1 MVKMYARST
10 AKKLQGIRKGAPI
23 KSPSGIWKWKKP
35 KNSSSNSRDRCTRN
49 YAVDYSYNNIQYFHR
64 LHFVFFLKV
73 YCWLHIFFYCLTSS
87 YICPL
92 PKKNICQF
100 DGKNKYFVSWR
111 RKSRD
116 IMTVLKSVRESIKIK
131 IFRRFFK
138 ATYKNDTF
146 LFCHV

>member
-64 LHFVFFLKV
+64 LHFVFFFKGIL
-73 YCWLHIFFYCLTSS
+73 LTTHFFLLSDLIIYLSFT
-87 YICPL
+87 
-92 PKKNICQF
+92 KKNICQF

-131 IFRRFFK
+131 
-138 ATYKNDTF
+138 YSVVF
-146 LFCHV
+146 LRL